1 MDVNHPPIKY
11 GKTGVLIINLGT
23 PDSTNWLDIRKYL
36 REFLSDRRVIE
47 VNPIIWQI
55 ILNLFILTFRPSK
68 TAKAYKE
75 IWMKNEN
82 MSPLLYYTKKQSEKT
97 YQSLQKENIILDFA
111 MRYGNPSIK
120 KKIHKLHEMGC
131 ENLVILPL
139 YPQYAAA
146 TTATVCDEVYRT
158 LMKMRWQPSLK
169 IIPHYESNPLY
180 IDALVNSINKKI
192 NEISWKPDL
201 IIASYHGI
209 PKKYFDKG
217 DPYHCY
223 CHKTTR
229 LIVEKFNTIKVKTT
243 FQSRFGPQEWL
254 QPYTDKTLESLP
266 KEGIKNVL
274 TICPGFSS
282 DCVET
287 LEEILIQGKESFIN
301 AGGINFDMVP
311 CLNDNDDHIFLIKS
325 LIENNL

>member
-1 MDVNHPPIKY
+1 MIQDHPKVNY

-23 PDSTNWLDIRKYL
+23 PDSTSWFDIRKYL
-36 REFLSDRRVIE
+36 KEFLSDRRVIE
-47 VNPIIWQI
+47 VNPILWQL
-55 ILNLFILTFRPSK
+55 ILNLVILNLRPSK

-75 IWMKNEN
+75 IWMKNED
-82 MSPLLYYTKKQSEKT
+82 MSPLLYYTSKQSEKI
-97 YQSLQKENIILDFA
+97 SEKISNENLIIDFA
-111 MRYGNPSIK
+111 MRYGNPSINS
-120 KKIHKLHEMGC
+120 KIKMLHDKGC
-131 ENLVILPL
+131 ENLIILPL

-169 IIPHYESNPLY
+169 IVPHYESNPMY
-180 IDALVNSINKKI
+180 INALVNSINEKLKNI
-192 NEISWKPDL
+192 NWKPDL
-201 IIASYHGI
+201 ILASYHGI

-229 LIVEKFNTIKVKTT
+229 LISEKFTSIEIRTS

-254 QPYTDKTLESLP
+254 QPYTDKTLEELP
-266 KEGIKNVL
+266 KQGKKNIL

-287 LEEILIQGKESFIN
+287 LEEILIQGKESFIE
-301 AGGINFDMVP
+301 AGGENFDMVP
-311 CLNDNDDHIFLIKS
+311 CLNDNEDHINLLKN
-325 LIENNL
+325 LIENSL

>member
-1 MDVNHPPIKY
+1 
-11 GKTGVLIINLGT
+11 
-23 PDSTNWLDIRKYL
+23 
-36 REFLSDRRVIE
+36 
-47 VNPIIWQI
+47 
-55 ILNLFILTFRPSK
+55 
-68 TAKAYKE
+68 
-75 IWMKNEN
+75 
-82 MSPLLYYTKKQSEKT
+82 
-97 YQSLQKENIILDFA
+97 

-120 KKIHKLHEMGC
+120 SKIAKLHDMGC

-180 IDALVNSINKKI
+180 IDGLVSSINKKI
-192 NEISWKPDL
+192 NEIDWKPDL

-223 CHKTTR
+223 CYKTTR
-229 LIVEKFNTIKVKTT
+229 LISEKFNSIKIKTT

-266 KEGIKNVL
+266 KEGVKNIL

-287 LEEILIQGKESFIN
+287 LEEILIQGKESFLN
-301 AGGINFDMVP
+301 SGGINFEMVP

>member
-1 MDVNHPPIKY
+1 MKDEHPKIKF

-23 PDSTNWLDIRKYL
+23 PDSTKWLDIRRYL
-36 REFLSDRRVIE
+36 KEFLSDRRVIE
-47 VNPIIWQI
+47 VNPILWQL
-55 ILNLFILTFRPSK
+55 ILNLVILNLRPSK

-75 IWMKNEN
+75 IWMKDIN
-82 MSPLLYYTKKQSEKT
+82 MSPLMYYTQKQAEKV
-97 YQSLQKENIILDFA
+97 SNSISNADILVDFA

-120 KKIHKLHEMGC
+120 SKIKKLHDNGC
-131 ENLVILPL
+131 ENLLILPL

-158 LMKMRWQPSLK
+158 LMSMRWQPSLK
-169 IIPHYESNPLY
+169 IIPHYESDPLY
-180 IDALVNSINKKI
+180 IDALVNSINSKIEKI
-192 NEISWKPDL
+192 NWKPDL
-201 IIASYHGI
+201 ILASYHGI

-229 LIVEKFNTIKVKTT
+229 LISEKFKKIKIKTT
-243 FQSRFGPQEWL
+243 FQSRFGPEEWL

-266 KEGIKNVL
+266 KEGVKNVL
-274 TICPGFSS
+274 AICPGFSS

-287 LEEILIQGKESFIN
+287 LEEILIQGKESFIE
-301 AGGINFDMVP
+301 AGGENFDMVS
-311 CLNDNDDHIFLIKS
+311 CLNDTDDHIKLLNNLIKRN
-325 LIENNL
+325 I